1 MDQLTV
7 TDMPWEIF

>member
-7 TDMPWEIF
+7 QN